1 MQTMQRTEHLVDKS
15 GLTTWAELCETVKLL
30 QSKGMSCFDNN
41 RITLYIDKQQ
51 KQLRAGAINE
61 L

>member
-1 MQTMQRTEHLVDKS
+1 MQTMPRTEHLVDKS

-51 KQLRAGAINE
+51 KQ
-61 L
+61 